1 MSKSSKFHI
10 NQRGI
15 KGQPGVAQLFMN
27 STKRKRKHSTS
38 EEDDLLLP
46 DI

>member
-1 MSKSSKFHI
+1 MPKSSKFHK

-15 KGQPGVAQLFMN
+15 KGQPSVAQLFMN
-27 STKRKRKHSTS
+27 ATKRKRKHSTS
-38 EEDDLLLP
+38 EEDDLPLP